1 MVISLKFSP
10 LIKAVLPEDVHNEI
24 LEVIVAETLQEMAN
38 ESKHFIQYLKESTQN
53 KEYGAL
59 IQICPLLRDIKFGGL
74 YFSLNIHI
82 SKNLKKWKNKTF
94 AKFKKELDFYLTPTL
109 TGGLC
114 ENQRPYKYFFGK
126 LVSVIHFLQTGFLKN
141 KFLF

>member
-1 MVISLKFSP
+1 MVISLKFLP

-74 YFSLNIHI
+74 YFSLNIQI
-82 SKNLKKWKNKTF
+82 SKNLKKCKNKTF
-94 AKFKKELDFYLTPTL
+94 AKFKK
-109 TGGLC
+109 
-114 ENQRPYKYFFGK
+114 
-126 LVSVIHFLQTGFLKN
+126 
-141 KFLF
+141 